1 MAKPPPSVTINL
13 SGANSS
19 TLQALAG
26 FDGVQINGDK
36 VIILPSVVRRGDPA
50 SYLAFHN
57 QLQQLVGGDLPRNIE
72 VLGSEME
79 RRAWPGV
86 YVGNTGVRVA
96 SGLTTARVNGPAGTQ
111 IERPLLVIEV
121 TGIRKDAFSIRGTA
135 DSIRHYFQI
144 EYSPQGPI
152 LTELHHPHRW
162 ESTIPPNQTGRFDVA
177 LRNRDLQAQGYELI
191 VSLERDETGLL
202 KVAQAHIG
210 GKTKDNVPW
219 AEAIRP
225 SYKPPRRASYSHAPA
240 SQGGRSI
247 VDEIWMNPE
256 HRRSAPRAPI
266 REAARGGSSGRSIVD
281 LLWQDPEPPQ
291 GRSTLPDALRIKL
304 SAKDKRYLQ
313 PHLDSDRLHLLHS
326 ESIPQNDGSWLS
338 AYRLEGGNGEIVCEI
353 TRAPG
358 KPPQARVKYLE
369 VGMHGVKVVPIANS
383 ALHNIDL
390 TDARWIG
397 EPLGLG
403 THTLVYYGDGIIETG
418 VGHELP
424 LATWAGKVGK
434 GIDPRYQGG
443 VMHEAVHA
451 ERFLR
456 TLNGEP
462 PTLREVSGGVA
473 GLYRKIEE
481 YVSRYQLNRCETAG
495 LVAAVDERLG
505 LPDPTKTQLLRVVQA
520 GISDSRLEP
529 FFRFL
534 SRFHRGSYLSVELAQ
549 AGITGILGLGAL
561 FAVGALAQ
569 SLSPSSQN
577 NGEEGLSA
585 TTTVLSTIAS
595 SFGRRW
601 AVLFSGG
608 AAAVDYFDNG
618 QFDTSALDYA
628 FMVA

>member
-13 SGANSS
+13 SGADSS

-26 FDGVQINGDK
+26 FDGVQVSGDQ
-36 VIILPSVVRRGDPA
+36 VIIQPSVVRRGDPA
-50 SYLAFHN
+50 SYLAFHT
-57 QLQQLVGGDLPRNIE
+57 QLQQLVGGNLPKNIQT
-72 VLGSEME
+72 LGSEME

-86 YVGNTGVRVA
+86 FVGDTEVRVA

-135 DSIRHYFQI
+135 DSIRHYFKI
-144 EYSPQGPI
+144 EDSPEGPI
-152 LTELHHPHRW
+152 LTELHQPHRW
-162 ESTIPPNQTGRFDVA
+162 ESTIPPNQIGHFDVA
-177 LRNRDLQAQGYELI
+177 LRSRDSQAQGYELI
-191 VSLERDETGLL
+191 VSLERDEKGLL

-210 GKTKDNVPW
+210 GKTRDNVPW

-225 SYKPPRRASYSHAPA
+225 SYKPPRPAPYSQAPDP
-240 SQGGRSI
+240 RSRSV

-256 HRRSAPRAPI
+256 PRRSAPGAPM
-266 REAARGGSSGRSIVD
+266 RNAPWGVSSGRSIVD
-281 LLWQDPEPPQ
+281 LMWLDQEPPQ
-291 GRSTLPDALRIKL
+291 GRSTLPDALRIEL

-313 PHLDSDRLHLLHS
+313 PHLDSDRLHWVHS
-326 ESIPQNDGSWLS
+326 HSIPQNDGSWLS
-338 AYRLEGGNGEIVCEI
+338 TYHLEGGNGEIVCEI

-369 VGMHGVKVVPIANS
+369 VDMHGVKVVPRANS

-418 VGHELP
+418 VGRELP

-481 YVSRYQLNRCETAG
+481 YILEYKLNRCEAAG
-495 LVAAVDERLG
+495 LVAAVDERFEL
-505 LPDPTKTQLLRVVQA
+505 DENVKAQLLRVVQA
-520 GISDSRLEP
+520 RTTDSRLEP

-534 SRFHRGSYLSVELAQ
+534 SRFHRGDYLSAK
-549 AGITGILGLGAL
+549 AGIAGILSLGAL